1 MKIGEEIKKA
11 SALIRDVVYI
21 GGLVAAIFLFTGKK
35 AVEKEREATSK
46 ATQENTIK
54 ELTQTAATM
63 ILKID
68 TLMNSQTKIMA
79 KMDANTKAT
88 NAVIVG
94 FKKHLKATD
103 RLEELLN
110 FYEF

>member
-1 MKIGEEIKKA
+1 MMDKAKNISVIIGAFMALYGVYSLFASKII
-11 SALIRDVVYI
+11 
-21 GGLVAAIFLFTGKK
+21 
-35 AVEKEREATSK
+35 EKDRQTQSEMVQEKIVKDLMDAT
-46 ATQENTIK
+46 TTIK
-54 ELTQTAATM
+54 LN
-63 ILKID
+63 LD
-68 TLMNSQTKIMA
+68 TLKLSQDKVMI
-79 KMDANTKAT
+79 KLDANTKAT

>member
-1 MKIGEEIKKA
+1 MKISDKMSKT
-11 SALIRDVVYI
+11 SALVRDIIYI
-21 GGLVAAIFLFTGKK
+21 GGLLVSIYLFTGKK
-35 AVEKEREATSK
+35 AVEKERETISK
-46 ATQENTIK
+46 TAQENTIK
-54 ELTQTAATM
+54 ALTSTTTTM

-68 TLMNSQTKIMA
+68 TLMDNQAKIMV
-79 KMDANTKAT
+79 KLDANTKGT
-88 NAVIVG
+88 NAVITG